1 MAMTAKRFFAGALA
15 LLTVGVLS
23 IGTVTADTLAIKGDA
38 PETYTVVKGDTLWDI
53 SGKYLEKPWRWP
65 ELWEGNP
72 QITNPHLIY
81 PGDVISLYYVDGEPR
96 LGINRSHRMKLKPKI
111 RATQIDDAISVVP
124 VEAIKQFLTQLKV
137 ADKTSMDSAPYVV
150 GMTQNRIIT
159 GAGDRVYVKGLE
171 SGDTNE
177 YQIYKLGDPI
187 VDPATG
193 NVIAYEV
200 IFVADAQAT
209 AFGDPAT
216 LLLTNSTRETSK
228 GDRIMPSRSDE
239 VLTDF
244 YPMVPEQSLDGQ
256 VLNIL
261 DGVSQFGRFNA
272 VIINLGKQ
280 HGVDRGHVFSVF
292 NKGVTIAD
300 IVTKDPKDT
309 VKLPDERAG
318 TVMVIDAYDQMSY
331 ALVMESRLPMRILDV
346 VKTPE

>member
-1 MAMTAKRFFAGALA
+1 MAMTAKRFFAGALG

-23 IGTVTADTLAIKGDA
+23 IGTVIADTLAVKGDA

-72 QITNPHLIY
+72 QIINPHLIY

-111 RATQIDDAISVVP
+111 RATHIDDAISVVP

-137 ADKTSMDSAPYVV
+137 ADKASMDDAPYVV
-150 GMTQNRIIT
+150 GATQDRVVA

-171 SGDTNE
+171 NSDNDE
-177 YQIYKLGDPI
+177 YQIYHLGDPI
-187 VDPATG
+187 TDPVTG

-200 IFVADAQAT
+200 IFVADAQAS
-209 AFGDPAT
+209 AYGDPAT
-216 LLLTNSTRETSK
+216 LLLTYSSRETKK
-228 GDRIMPSRSDE
+228 GDRIMPSKTDE

-244 YPMVPEQSLDGQ
+244 YPTVPQDDLNGQ

-261 DGVSQFGRFNA
+261 DGVAQYGRFQA
-272 VIINLGKQ
+272 VIVNLGKQ

-292 NKGVTIAD
+292 NKGEVIED
-300 IVTKDPKDT
+300 IVTADPKDT

-318 TVMVIDAYDQMSY
+318 TVMVIAAYEEMSY
-331 ALVMESRLPMRILDV
+331 ALVMESRLPMRLLDV
-346 VKTPE
+346 VKTPK